1 MSIRKEDAYQ
11 HVLCMDIR
19 QDGLTYGIY
28 KKSSGTL
35 YKHKEI
41 NFQAFERE
49 HIQSLMTD
57 EEFTFDYDSLVLTAG
72 GLRNTLIP
80 VDLFNHSKADQIFKL
95 NYPEPIDNLDYNRI
109 PELGIVN
116 IYELPLWIKSLFVI
130 KFPRVKI
137 VHPVTV
143 LLKGVFNQ
151 PTFSP
156 KIHVHMDKESF
167 YLLITAKGK
176 LQYFNRFDQAAVADM
191 VYHILFVLEQKEM
204 DQKKMDVMVYG
215 VSQDWEQR
223 DEFQGFFANPVKIS
237 DKKEQAEHFVLSSQ
251 LLCV

>member
-1 MSIRKEDAYQ
+1 MSLRKEDAYQ

-19 QDGLTYGIY
+19 EDILKYGIF
-28 KKSSGTL
+28 KKASNSLT
-35 YKHKEI
+35 HVKEI
-41 NFQAFERE
+41 DL
-49 HIQSLMTD
+49 QSFDRDHVTSVMTD
-57 EEFTFDYDSLVLTAG
+57 EEFKFDYDSIVLTAG
-72 GLRNTLIP
+72 SERNTLIP
-80 VDLFNHSKADQIFKL
+80 VDLFNHTKADEVFKL
-95 NYPEPIDNLDYNRI
+95 NYPAPIDNLDYNRI

-116 IYELPLWIKSLFVI
+116 IYEMPLWIKSLFVI

-156 KIHVHMDKESF
+156 KIHIYLEGSSF
-167 YLLITAKGK
+167 YLIITSKGK
-176 LQYFNRFDQAAVADM
+176 LQYYNRFDQAAVADM

-204 DQKKMDVMVYG
+204 DQKKMDVMLYG
-215 VSQDWEQR
+215 VQPNWEKL
-223 DEFQGFFANPVKIS
+223 EELQGFFANKVKIA
-237 DKKEQAEHFVLSSQ
+237 DKREQAEHFILSNQ

>member
-19 QDGLTYGIY
+19 KDGLKYGIY
-28 KKSSGTL
+28 KKSSGAL
-35 YKHKEI
+35 YKYQEI
-41 NFQAFERE
+41 NFQAFERD
-49 HIQSLMTD
+49 HITSLLTD
-57 EEFTFDYDSLVLTAG
+57 EELKYDYDSFVLTG
-72 GLRNTLIP
+72 GGERNTLIP
-80 VDLFNHSKADQIFKL
+80 VDLFNHSKADEIFRL
-95 NYPEPIDNLDYNRI
+95 NYAEPIDNLDYNRI

-137 VHPVTV
+137 VHPSTV
-143 LLKGVFNQ
+143 ILKGIFKQ

-156 KIHVHMDKESF
+156 KIHVYLEKGSF

-176 LQYFNRFDQAAVADM
+176 LQYYNRFDQAAVADM

-215 VSQDWEQR
+215 VPQNWEHR
-223 DEFQGFFANPVKIS
+223 DEFQGFFANPIKIS
-237 DKKEQAEHFVLSSQ
+237 DKREQAEHFVLSNQ